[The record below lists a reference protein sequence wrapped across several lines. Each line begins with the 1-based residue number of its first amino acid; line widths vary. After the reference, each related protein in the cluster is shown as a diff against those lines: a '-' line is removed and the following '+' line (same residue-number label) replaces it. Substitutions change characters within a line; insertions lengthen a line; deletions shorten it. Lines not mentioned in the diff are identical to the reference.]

1 MDNEELFENFNLG
14 FSDSIKK
21 DNKEKFLS
29 KKRNIK
35 NDNGDS
41 NSKKIKIKESKQ
53 NEIINNFNSTQI
65 KEKKE
70 DLLLMNEIQT
80 IKESI
85 RIESKENDK
94 ELTDNNEEEI
104 DFKINNIPDKEVKI
118 ITNKFEGGFHE
129 LIYPI
134 NIPEPKNIINKIE
147 NPAAKYSFKLNQ
159 FQETSILCLENH
171 QSVLVS
177 IHTSSGKT
185 VVSQYAIA
193 NTLRYKNKE

>member
-1 MDNEELFENFNLG
+1 MDNDELFENFNLDN
-14 FSDSIKK
+14 SDTSTQKG
-21 DNKEKFLS
+21 NKESLLN

-35 NDNGDS
+35 KNIDDSNDS
-41 NSKKIKIKESKQ
+41 NSKKIKYEESKS
-53 NEIINNFNSTQI
+53 NTNIVKEYNSIQI

-70 DLLLMNEIQT
+70 DLLLMKEVQS

-85 RIESKENDK
+85 RTEHNESNNINKED
-94 ELTDNNEEEI
+94 EDI

-134 NIPEPKNIINKIE
+134 NIPEPKTKIEKIE
-147 NPAAKYSFKLNQ
+147 NPATKYPFKLDQ
-159 FQETSILCLENH
+159 FQEKSILCLENH

-177 IHTSSGKT
+177 AHTSAGKT
-185 VVSQYAIA
+185 VVAQYAIA
-193 NTLRYKNKE
+193 MSFIK